1 MRKLTSS
8 SPQSLNRKAYF
19 GSGLALSRLVWVW
32 TNDDMHHRDENS
44 NAWPLPVF
52 LGAFS
57 VLLLQTTLHDS
68 REAVQSKEALPPFFF
83 KDIHKKQKHSLEDFL
98 QLLHLCVSP
107 KQRPVGTKLSSNHTP
122 TSSLFSQ
129 LYRRFY
135 LQIQNNIPASNMS
148 SSDTKSEQLL
158 PQEEELSK
166 DASSTPHVHRGHV
179 NRVQQHLRSSIP
191 ECHHLSRNGREYK
204 T

>member
-68 REAVQSKEALPPFFF
+68 REAVQSKEALPPFFLKIYTKNKNTHWKIF
-83 KDIHKKQKHSLEDFL
+83 CSCCTSVYPRNSGLWEQSSAQITRQ
-98 QLLHLCVSP
+98 LHLYFHNCTKGFIS
-107 KQRPVGTKLSSNHTP
+107 KFRITFQRQICLPAIQSLSSSYLKRKSSAKMHPALHT
-122 TSSLFSQ
+122 
-129 LYRRFY
+129 
-135 LQIQNNIPASNMS
+135 
-148 SSDTKSEQLL
+148 
-158 PQEEELSK
+158 
-166 DASSTPHVHRGHV
+166 ST
-179 NRVQQHLRSSIP
+179 
-191 ECHHLSRNGREYK
+191 EDM
-204 T
+204 